1 MQPDIKNIPQH
12 LGQYLYQQIDEP
24 WLEAQLILDCEN
36 NAGVECKAHFIK
48 ADDETQHAIAV
59 SENIIALFKTLF
71 DHAIKNEVE
80 DWQRAIFTITRQ
92 GQFGLSFERDN
103 NDEEVITAVNTL
115 SINLPHSLTT
125 RMLRG

>member
-1 MQPDIKNIPQH
+1 
-12 LGQYLYQQIDEP
+12 
-24 WLEAQLILDCEN
+24 
-36 NAGVECKAHFIK
+36 VECKAHFIK

-115 SINLPHSLTT
+115 SINLPHSLT
-125 RMLRG
+125 

>member
-12 LGQYLYQQIDEP
+12 LGQYLYQQIDAP

-36 NAGVECKAHFIK
+36 NVVTCKAHFIK
-48 ADDETQHAIAV
+48 ADDETQHSITV
-59 SENIIALFKTLF
+59 SENITELFKTLF

-92 GQFGLSFERDN
+92 GQFNLNFERDN
-103 NDEEVITAVNTL
+103 NDEEVITAVQ
-115 SINLPHSLTT
+115 T
-125 RMLRG
+125 R

>member
-12 LGQYLYQQIDEP
+12 LGQYLYQQIKEP
-24 WLEAQLILDCEN
+24 WHEAQLILDCDN
-36 NAGVECKAHFIK
+36 NVIECKAHFIK

-59 SENIIALFKTLF
+59 SENITELFKTLF

-92 GQFGLSFERDN
+92 GQFNLNFERDN
-103 NDEEVITAVNTL
+103 NDEEVIATVPT
-115 SINLPHSLTT
+115 H
-125 RMLRG
+125 